1 MYLPDTGAKECQ
13 HVCCA
18 TVCMHIKF
26 CSDQESDWV
35 SRFEETL
42 SLGAVDTSDC
52 YEKVLLRAMHPHM
65 QALGI
70 PIKKIE

>member
-26 CSDQESDWV
+26 CSDQESD
-35 SRFEETL
+35 
-42 SLGAVDTSDC
+42 
-52 YEKVLLRAMHPHM
+52 
-65 QALGI
+65 
-70 PIKKIE
+70 